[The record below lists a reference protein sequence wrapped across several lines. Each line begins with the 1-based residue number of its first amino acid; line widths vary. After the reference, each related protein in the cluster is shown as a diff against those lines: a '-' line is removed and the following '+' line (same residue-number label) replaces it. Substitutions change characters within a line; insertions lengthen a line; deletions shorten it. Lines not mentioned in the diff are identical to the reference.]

1 MDFHLDF
8 MTLIIV
14 KHVKSVFH
22 IAHTVP
28 HIIFSIVNYIL
39 MQSVSTAKRFKLATN
54 FVIKFNFEQTTKT
67 LRKYYTKQNK
77 HNER

>member
-1 MDFHLDF
+1 
-8 MTLIIV
+8 MTLQKFFMIV

-22 IAHTVP
+22 IAQTVP

-39 MQSVSTAKRFKLATN
+39 KQSVSTAKRFKLATN
-54 FVIKFNFEQTTKT
+54 FVIELQNILNLKNKKQ
-67 LRKYYTKQNK
+67 LLSIYTKQK